1 MNRGRHKKSKEKGFN
16 TQTEILD
23 FIQKKLYR
31 LLAMSEDILVCN
43 THDYYAKAS
52 ISDNDGR
59 DYYKTVEWYINT
71 RYYLDRFIREIRIT
85 LNKATVKDGI
95 YTIKFEFG
103 DNSKIFK
110 YKHEQKRLK
119 RFY

>member
-16 TQTEILD
+16 TQAEILD

-31 LLAMSEDILVCN
+31 LLAISEDILACS

-52 ISDNDGR
+52 ISVNDER
-59 DYYKTVEWYINT
+59 DYYEIVAWCINT
-71 RYYLDRFIREIRIT
+71 RYYLDRFMSKIRIT
-85 LNKATVKDGI
+85 LNEATVKDGI

-103 DNSKIFK
+103 NSSKIFK
-110 YKHEQKRLK
+110 YKHE
-119 RFY
+119 